1 MRVDRSVWRR
11 LRTQALTLLAVLL
24 AATALTFA
32 VTADNVTSVAAT
44 GSITQ
49 LGSSRLAYSGDAP
62 TSLAD
67 YDVQSTAYQR
77 FLEGTWICGDPTDTD
92 IHNINVNFW
101 PTAIAGFY
109 LRVES
114 GADVDVALSIDTKSS
129 FDDGTITNVPLLELT
144 ALSAAANDEWVWY
157 QSEVVA
163 MNTDVIGRPR
173 LEVTGGVVDMDV
185 IVVGPAPRGY
195 RAVPAVEAWVV
206 PDSRYDEADL
216 EYDESIPYDRQTVVL
231 GVLGAPEFSSARID
245 WGDNTVTEDVTWDT
259 FSVSLQTHDYSSKI
273 IQDEE
278 QRFFITVKDLSD
290 PLIAASTSIV
300 IGEVVP

>member
-1 MRVDRSVWRR
+1 MD
-11 LRTQALTLLAVLL
+11 Q
-24 AATALTFA
+24 
-32 VTADNVTSVAAT
+32 
-44 GSITQ
+44 
-49 LGSSRLAYSGDAP
+49 
-62 TSLAD
+62 
-67 YDVQSTAYQR
+67 YDVQSAAYQR
-77 FLEGTWICGDPTDTD
+77 FSEGTWVCGDPTDTD
-92 IHNINVNFW
+92 THNININFW

-114 GADVDVALSIDTKSS
+114 GTDVDVTLSLDTKSS
-129 FDDGTITNVPLLELT
+129 FDDGSVTNVPLLELT
-144 ALSAAANDEWVWY
+144 ALTAVDDDEWVWY

-163 MNTDVIGRPR
+163 LNTDIIGRPR
-173 LEVTGGVVDMDV
+173 LEITGGVVDMDV

-195 RAVPAVEAWVV
+195 RAVPTVEAWAI

-216 EYDESIPYDRQTVVL
+216 EYDESIPYDRLTVAL
-231 GVLGAPEFSSARID
+231 GVIGAPEYSSARID

-259 FSVSLQTHDYSSKI
+259 FATSIQTHDYSSKI

-300 IGEVVP
+300 IGEVL